1 MVSHSRLHDLFKG
14 IVDPSPN
21 PAVDINT
28 LHSKSDSFLRE
39 VFVLQEKK
47 GDMAKLKQLKWYGT
61 FMVMSRDVN
70 NWISNCKDQANSQH

>member
-47 GDMAKLKQLKWYGT
+47 GDMAKLKQLKWYET

-70 NWISNCKDQANSQH
+70 NWISNC